1 MKLWIIIGKSFSK
14 EKRGN
19 NPAMTAL
26 AIIRTALDSLSA
38 NKLRAGLTLLGIVI
52 GVAAVISLMAIGRG
66 VQQTITERIQL
77 LGTNLLFVR
86 PGETTTRGVSGGQG
100 SAASLTIDDAYA
112 LQDSPFA
119 PSVSAVAPELSTS
132 AQLVVGRK
140 NTYTTVVG
148 VTPEYQFV
156 RNFPIESGQFIGAK
170 HVETNAMVAVL
181 GSTVAQDLYGFRSPV
196 GQTVRING
204 RQFDVVGVLK
214 EKGGSSIFSFD
225 DRVMIPITTAYYR
238 LASQR
243 TAQGGISV
251 QTINVQMEDVGIIN
265 TAMGEVATVLRLRHR
280 ISGDDDFTVTNQQE
294 TIEALQEATNSFVF
308 FLGAIAGISLLVG
321 GIGIMNIMLVSVTE
335 RTREIGI
342 RKAMGAKRRDIM
354 LQFVSEATLLSLG
367 GGGAGL
373 LLGWALTLLLNG
385 RAVIGSS
392 PSLTV
397 FNPDIAILALVVSA
411 GIGLFFGIYPAMRAA
426 RLHPIDA
433 LRYE

>member
-1 MKLWIIIGKSFSK
+1 M
-14 EKRGN
+14 N
-19 NPAMTAL
+19 AMTIL
-26 AIIRTALDSLSA
+26 RTALSSLGS

-66 VQQTITERIQL
+66 VQQTITERIQS

-86 PGETTTRGVSGGQG
+86 PGETSTRGVGGGQG
-100 SAASLTIDDAYA
+100 SAASLTIDDAFA

-132 AQLVVGRK
+132 AQLVAGRK
-140 NTYTTVVG
+140 NTSTTVVG

-156 RNFPIESGQFIGAK
+156 RNFPVESGVFIGPG
-170 HVETNAMVAVL
+170 HVESNAMVAVL
-181 GSTVAQDLYGFRSPV
+181 GSTVAEDLYGFRSPL
-196 GQTVRING
+196 GQAVRING
-204 RQFDVVGVLK
+204 RQFEVVGVLE
-214 EKGGSSIFSFD
+214 EKGGSSFFSFD
-225 DRVMIPITTAYYR
+225 DRVMVPITTAYYR
-238 LASQR
+238 LSSQR
-243 TAQGGISV
+243 TAQGSISV
-251 QTINVQMEDVGIIN
+251 QTINVQMEDVG
-265 TAMGEVATVLRLRHR
+265 AMNSALSEVATVLRLRHR
-280 ISGDDDFTVTNQQE
+280 ISGEDDFSVTNQQE

-354 LQFVSEATLLSLG
+354 LQFVSEATLLSI
-367 GGGAGL
+367 GGGAVGVF
-373 LLGWALTLLLNG
+373 LGWLLTFLLNG
-385 RAVIGSS
+385 RAVIGSN
-392 PSLTV
+392 PSQTV
-397 FNPDIAILALVVSA
+397 FSLDIAVLALAVSA

-426 RLHPIDA
+426 RLHPIEA